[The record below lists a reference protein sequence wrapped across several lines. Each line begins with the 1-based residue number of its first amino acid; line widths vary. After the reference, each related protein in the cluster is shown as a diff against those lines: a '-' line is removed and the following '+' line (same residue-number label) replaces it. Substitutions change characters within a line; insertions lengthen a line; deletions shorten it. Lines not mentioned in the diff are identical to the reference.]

1 MPAARL
7 AVLDYYAHVLLEY
20 SHQELEETV
29 NCARHGHEKL
39 GDSQAVC
46 HDWGKYKEVQI
57 HGEVDLSKHV
67 ERIVI
72 NERHQARKA
81 EYEA

>member
-1 MPAARL
+1 MRL

-46 HDWGKYKEVQI
+46 HDWG
-57 HGEVDLSKHV
+57 
-67 ERIVI
+67 
-72 NERHQARKA
+72 A
-81 EYEA
+81 